1 MNKKSCM
8 ALATLIA
15 GTISMSAQAAFTGFT
30 GLFAPNQW
38 TTTVSGNLTGAA
50 GGSSD
55 INAMR
60 LVLTGGN
67 DFSPD
72 PVGQT
77 AAYTGATAGVPGP
90 CEIRFVTTN
99 IANPFIFDW
108 SYLSRDSAGAGND
121 LFGVVINDVETQ
133 LSDPGGAIAQSGHL
147 LVAANHS
154 FGWYVDC
161 TDCIEGAAAATITN
175 FQAAVVPEPGVI
187 ALPGM
192 GIVAAGF
199 ARSRKSTRIAA

>member
-8 ALATLIA
+8 TLPTLIA
-15 GTISMSAQAAFTGFT
+15 GTISMSAQAACTGFT

-38 TTTVSGNLTGAA
+38 TTTVSGNLTEAA

-77 AAYTGATAGVPGP
+77 AACTGATVGVPGP
-90 CEIRFVTTN
+90 CEIRFVTAN

-108 SYLSRDSAGAGND
+108 SYLSRDSAGA
-121 LFGVVINDVETQ
+121 
-133 LSDPGGAIAQSGHL
+133 IAQSGHL
-147 LVAANHS
+147 LVAANNS

-161 TDCIEGAAAATITN
+161 TDCIEGAAVATITN
-175 FQAAVVPEPGVI
+175 FQAVIVPESGVI
-187 ALPGM
+187 ALLGM

-199 ARSRKSTRIAA
+199 ARSRKLTRIVA